1 VDWML
6 DYLAEPMSCSIS
18 RIPERWPVNLRCRCG
33 GRREGGGGVLA
44 QAIGGFHHGELTGDD
59 RVG

>member
-1 VDWML
+1 V
-6 DYLAEPMSCSIS
+6 AREFEMSLWRS
-18 RIPERWPVNLRCRCG
+18 ERR
-33 GRREGGGGVLA
+33 GGGVLA

>member
-1 VDWML
+1 V
-6 DYLAEPMSCSIS
+6 AVGEK
-18 RIPERWPVNLRCRCG
+18 
-33 GRREGGGGVLA
+33 GGGGVLA